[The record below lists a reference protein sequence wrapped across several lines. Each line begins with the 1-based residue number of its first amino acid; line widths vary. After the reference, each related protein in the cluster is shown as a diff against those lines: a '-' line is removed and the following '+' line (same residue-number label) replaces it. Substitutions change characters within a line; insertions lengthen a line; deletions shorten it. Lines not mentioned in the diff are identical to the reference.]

1 MKKTTFIITFLM
13 LSALLFGGCTRT
25 VEIDPTAVNVPTEKG
40 ETAEP
45 TVCPGTES
53 FLALFP
59 MEKGGR
65 LWPYPHE
72 GSLFRLLLSAEENG
86 IMAELLKVG
95 ADDEIEL
102 IYPNAYRICK
112 LKEALV
118 YLDQGCVTEYSFDSF
133 EEALEYAREHIEQSP
148 VIDIVLR
155 QDNNEVGYAFAL
167 VENIASLPST
177 EPDPIGPMWL
187 VWNGMSVRPY
197 TALLY
202 GQSFVE
208 NDDGTS
214 GFLHADGAAFFE
226 GILGKV
232 DEMPEVSKDFELNYD
247 RDCSFKYANVYSLET
262 NDRLYENVDLK
273 KLDML
278 LGVMDEDLIVEIAVY
293 EQGRYIESKDKY
305 EYNVYS
311 CSFILRLGGNE
322 GGSLNKT
329 PSGK

>member
-1 MKKTTFIITFLM
+1 MKTRTTFLIALLILSAMLFVGCMKTTPSDKTDASQAPSNAPAESEPS
-13 LSALLFGGCTRT
+13 SA
-25 VEIDPTAVNVPTEKG
+25 P
-40 ETAEP
+40 AES
-45 TVCPGTES
+45 E
-53 FLALFP
+53 
-59 MEKGGR
+59 
-65 LWPYPHE
+65 
-72 GSLFRLLLSAEENG
+72 
-86 IMAELLKVG
+86 
-95 ADDEIEL
+95 
-102 IYPNAYRICK
+102 
-112 LKEALV
+112 
-118 YLDQGCVTEYSFDSF
+118 
-133 EEALEYAREHIEQSP
+133 
-148 VIDIVLR
+148 
-155 QDNNEVGYAFAL
+155 
-167 VENIASLPST
+167 PST
-177 EPDPIGPMWL
+177 VPDPIGPMWL

-197 TALLY
+197 TDLLY
-202 GQSFVE
+202 GQSYVE
-208 NDDGTS
+208 HDDGTS

-232 DEMPEVSKDFELNYD
+232 DEMPEVSKDFELYYD

-273 KLDML
+273 KLDIL